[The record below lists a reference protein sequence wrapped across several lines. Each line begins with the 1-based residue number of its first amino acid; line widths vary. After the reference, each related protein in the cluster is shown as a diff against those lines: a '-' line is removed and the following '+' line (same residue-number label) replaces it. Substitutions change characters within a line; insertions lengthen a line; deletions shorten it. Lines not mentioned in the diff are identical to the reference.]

1 MFIVEY
7 KNSDDFVTQALE
19 DLKGDYK
26 QLRNDTSEN
35 TTKSK
40 E

>member
-1 MFIVEY
+1 VTDAAKKSADE
-7 KNSDDFVTQALE
+7 VTQALQE
-19 DLKGDYK
+19 MKSDYK
-26 QLRNDTSEN
+26 QLRNDTSET